1 MTEMEFESGCNPDQ
15 KPARIYMEDG
25 SDLPFEVLNGQPTY
39 ANFINALNAWQLVS
53 ELRQMLHLPAVATFK
68 HNSPISVAV
77 GIPLSNELKQ
87 VCFVENIAKLD
98 SSPLASACA
107 RARGANR
114 ISSYGDWVALSDVC
128 DEMTAKLLRREVS
141 DGIIAPG
148 YKQGALEILKHKRK
162 GNFNVVSVDS
172 GYLPEETER
181 QQVFGVTFEQGRS
194 EGGIS
199 PEFLRK
205 IVTENR
211 NLPGSALRDLMIAMV
226 TVKYARPDS
235 ACYAL
240 GGQTIGVGI
249 GQLSAVE
256 CARLAGAK
264 ADTMLLRR
272 SKKVLALPL
281 LKNLNSY
288 ERDRVIDSYINGHEE
303 DVCADGVWQKYF
315 TAQPEPFTREE
326 KRAYLNSMDNVAF
339 ATNAS
344 FSHSEIIERV
354 RRSGVQY
361 IVQPGGTSR
370 DEEVVEYCDKHDL
383 FMIMNSA
390 VPQEDE

>member
-1 MTEMEFESGCNPDQ
+1 M
-15 KPARIYMEDG
+15 KY
-25 SDLPFEVLNGQPTY
+25 
-39 ANFINALNAWQLVS
+39 
-53 ELRQMLHLPAVATFK
+53 
-68 HNSPISVAV
+68 
-77 GIPLSNELKQ
+77 
-87 VCFVENIAKLD
+87 
-98 SSPLASACA
+98 
-107 RARGANR
+107 
-114 ISSYGDWVALSDVC
+114 
-128 DEMTAKLLRREVS
+128 
-141 DGIIAPG
+141 
-148 YKQGALEILKHKRK
+148 
-162 GNFNVVSVDS
+162 
-172 GYLPEETER
+172 
-181 QQVFGVTFEQGRS
+181 
-194 EGGIS
+194 
-199 PEFLRK
+199 
-205 IVTENR
+205 
-211 NLPGSALRDLMIAMV
+211 
-226 TVKYARPDS
+226 TVKIS
-235 ACYAL
+235 GSGEGMNEAL
-240 GGQTIGVGI
+240 DFTEKTAAELGLTRAAVWKCI

-390 VPQEDE
+390 IPQEDE